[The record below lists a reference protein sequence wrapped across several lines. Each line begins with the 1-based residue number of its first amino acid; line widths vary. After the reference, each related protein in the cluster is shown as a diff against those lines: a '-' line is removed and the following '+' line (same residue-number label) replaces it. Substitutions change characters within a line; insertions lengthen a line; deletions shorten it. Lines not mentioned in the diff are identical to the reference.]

1 MTQPEQA
8 VLLWPVLALAA
19 RNQQILSYS
28 DVQGFTGIA
37 QHGLG
42 QPLGLIHHYCERQ
55 RFPRL
60 NVIVVNRDTGLPGE
74 GLPGKGMTPGEIFE
88 LPALG
93 LVSHTLRNKVPLPAN
108 RFEDFIPGHWLR
120 MSYGPPSYSAVSTLF
135 LKCATID

>member
-8 VLLWPVLALAA
+8 VLLWPLLTLAA

-42 QPLGLIHHYCERQ
+42 QSLGLIHHYCERQ
-55 RFPRL
+55 HFPCL

-74 GLPGKGMTPGEIFE
+74 GLPGKKDMTPEQIFIE
-88 LPALG
+88 QSRVFVFDWSSKEKP
-93 LVSHTLRNKVPLPAN
+93 RAN
-108 RFEDFIPGHWLR
+108 DF
-120 MSYGPPSYSAVSTLF
+120 V
-135 LKCATID
+135 